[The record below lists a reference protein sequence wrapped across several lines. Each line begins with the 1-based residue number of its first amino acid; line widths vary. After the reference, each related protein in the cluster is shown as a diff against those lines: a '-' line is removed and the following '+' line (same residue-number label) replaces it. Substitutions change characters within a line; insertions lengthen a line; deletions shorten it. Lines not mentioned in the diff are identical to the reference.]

1 MACLTA
7 WPLGMMQARPDHRRI
22 QPALQLQL
30 HGRLRRLQRHVVV
43 HPPQYPLSTPHD
55 SIQNHSKFR
64 EISPPLP
71 HRHGRRGRRPVR
83 QHDQS
88 TSRERHVR
96 ADADHPL
103 GRCAYPFPSSSFGP
117 LCLVMFWNN
126 RSLAAPVVL
135 IFYCWGAVGFF
146 PSSWVG
152 ECCADN
158 GGPASI
164 YASSHCAN
172 NWPLRGGK
180 KTNFEGGIR
189 TAAFVSGGFLP
200 AAARGQLRDQY
211 IHCADWYRTL
221 CHLSGGVDCGDIVSS
236 RKHDVPPVDGHDVW
250 DYVIGANATSPRV
263 EIMVSR
269 CEV

>member
-1 MACLTA
+1 MVAAADDLYGNMTRA
-7 WPLGMMQARPDHRRI
+7 LRARGMYERTLIILSAGARI
-22 QPALQLQL
+22 
-30 HGRLRRLQRHVVV
+30 
-43 HPPQYPLSTPHD
+43 
-55 SIQNHSKFR
+55 
-64 EISPPLP
+64 
-71 HRHGRRGRRPVR
+71 
-83 QHDQS
+83 
-88 TSRERHVR
+88 
-96 ADADHPL
+96 
-103 GRCAYPFPSSSFGP
+103 PFPRPRLVLCVLSCFGTIVPWLHQSCSF
-117 LCLVMFWNN
+117 F
-126 RSLAAPVVL
+126 
-135 IFYCWGAVGFF
+135 IVGGLWASFRRR
-146 PSSWVG
+146 G